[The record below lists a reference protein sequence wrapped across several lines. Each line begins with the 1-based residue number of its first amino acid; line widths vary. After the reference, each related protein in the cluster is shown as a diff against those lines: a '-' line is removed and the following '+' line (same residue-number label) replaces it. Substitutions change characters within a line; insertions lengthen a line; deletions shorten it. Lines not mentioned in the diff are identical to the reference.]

1 MNKHDK
7 TNIKLFE
14 ILNNEIFSS
23 EFISG
28 IAGDRNL
35 SQKEV
40 EIYKTLI
47 DETGDDLYVK
57 LLFYITHQV
66 FPPKES
72 KKLWEQILQHKKAI
86 SGTLGRNVDISVA
99 TLDYLTNIKSMIK
112 NPKIIGE
119 AFIGKIAEI
128 TSIDGLTKLYN
139 RQYLLLK
146 MNEEINRYNRY
157 NATFSILI
165 FDIDDFKHVND
176 RYGHQKGDRI
186 LMDFG
191 SIFLNS
197 KRDLD
202 ICARYGGE
210 EFVIVLPHT
219 NMTEAEIIAERYR
232 SVIEN
237 KYKNNI
243 GVTTSIGISNCPKS
257 SNNLEILIK
266 KADEALYRSKE
277 TGKNKVTSV

>member
-1 MNKHDK
+1 MNKQDK

-35 SQKEV
+35 SQKEG

-66 FPPKES
+66 FPSKES
-72 KKLWEQILQHKKAI
+72 KMLWEQILQHKKVI
-86 SGTLGRNVDISVA
+86 SGILGRNVDISVA
-99 TLDYLTNIKSMIK
+99 TLDYLTNIKSIIK

-176 RYGHQKGDRI
+176 KYGHQKGDRI

-191 SIFLNS
+191 SVFRNS

-219 NMTEAEIIAERYR
+219 DIAEAEIIAERYR

-277 TGKNKVTSV
+277 TGKNKVTSN